1 MWGWIS
7 SWQSRV
13 SHHALACIS
22 LRRSTQMNYCFKYVN
37 KAQLKDILPR
47 LFENLHANMSRIA
60 PTGNAYEDDYKIWFS
75 NIYPAMEK
83 TQRQIVLMYSEK
95 DIIGYFQ
102 YNVNCE
108 TFMME
113 DIQVNQVYH
122 GTGIFSA
129 LYTWLVCQL
138 PGNIKNV
145 ESYADKKILQW
156 HTKKHCRRQCF
167 FTLYLI

>member
-1 MWGWIS
+1 
-7 SWQSRV
+7 
-13 SHHALACIS
+13 
-22 LRRSTQMNYCFKYVN
+22 MNYCFKYVN

-47 LFENLHANMSRIA
+47 LFEILHANMSRIA
-60 PTGNAYEDDYKIWFS
+60 PTGNTYEDDYKIWFS

-108 TFMME
+108 TFEME
-113 DIQVNQVYH
+113 DIQVNKVYH

-129 LYTWLVCQL
+129 FYTWLVRQL
-138 PGNIKNV
+138 PGDIKNV
-145 ESYADKKILQW
+145 EAYADKKNIKSQGVLEHLGLTQIGENKNGKSYHYKGEYKKILDKY
-156 HTKKHCRRQCF
+156 T
-167 FTLYLI
+167 